1 MCVRGGMCT
10 AGEGRKVGRSMDLIR
25 RKNPWKRVRN
35 LGTRGQI
42 DVLTFTYL
50 RYRYLLPVFCGYFIV
65 RSVKLSNSI
74 GLRESVLLFR
84 N

>member
-1 MCVRGGMCT
+1 MRGGMCT

-65 RSVKLSNSI
+65 RSVKLRQLDWI
-74 GLRESVLLFR
+74 KRKRFIIP
-84 N
+84 

>member
-1 MCVRGGMCT
+1 MRGGMCT

-50 RYRYLLPVFCGYFIV
+50 RYRYLLPVFCDYFIV
-65 RSVKLSNSI
+65 RSVKLRQLDWI
-74 GLRESVLLFR
+74 KRKRFIIP
-84 N
+84 

>member
-10 AGEGRKVGRSMDLIR
+10 AGEGRKVGGSMDLIR

-50 RYRYLLPVFCGYFIV
+50 RYRYLLPVFCDYFIV

>member
-1 MCVRGGMCT
+1 MRGGMCT

-74 GLRESVLLFR
+74 GLRY
-84 N
+84 